1 MEHYHCYIVLRVE
14 SCAYDDVGKKVWLLK
29 SAGRKNVKVGSINNL
44 WMRGRGYK
52 RHHNART
59 PSGVQRTSTPDDTLL
74 FKNIDGPRKNRVA
87 AKKNTLK
94 IILTGYLWS
103 FQELSPKV
111 AFALNRS
118 LEKLFARPTIKNR
131 FVKLSSLLFSTSK
144 IL

>member
-1 MEHYHCYIVLRVE
+1 
-14 SCAYDDVGKKVWLLK
+14 
-29 SAGRKNVKVGSINNL
+29 
-44 WMRGRGYK
+44 MRGRGYK

-94 IILTGYLWS
+94 IILTRYLWDRS

-111 AFALNRS
+111 AFAFNRS

-131 FVKLSSLLFSTSK
+131 FVKLSSLLFPTSK
-144 IL
+144 IQIRSRTRLSDFPIRSK